1 MTDKVISTE
10 NDFEDIQLNL
20 DDFGSSKETPKTEE
34 VLELDSLESPTETK
48 VEPPKVEKT
57 PEIVVTKQET
67 IESFDDINLDELD
80 IPSTSVVSTD
90 NLKDDMK
97 DKKPIDN
104 QIEDLEIGNKELSVK
119 IGDIIDK
126 TITSTIENAK
136 DIIPTPSE
144 HPKKRGRPAKKVESV
159 IESSKSNSKETISQ
173 VVDKQIEILQTEQA
187 KNVIE
192 KIVDPSKKVEVCY
205 LDPLFPIS
213 KISTGKYQQR
223 QTQRTVDQ
231 MRDLVEKIK
240 LQGQLVAVQIVK
252 EDNEFQ
258 LMDGFGRF
266 NAIQSLGIS
275 TIKAIIYEGINKDE
289 IYKIVSGSNLGRTE
303 LSEWDKIWS
312 IGKFWEDNVEKYEK
326 EDLCKIFGISKS
338 TLYMSLEYYDI
349 FSRDSFLVNLFK
361 TNSVK
366 YFIYDSI
373 TKFLKK
379 YPLVK
384 LENLHSFIKSKIE
397 NSNTTKE
404 KFENACIV
412 TFEMITRENTIVP
425 EDLNTEIILDDS
437 EAQRFTQPIL
447 NKDLKLQPEK
457 MDIKIKIVIESYM
470 DNILKCL
477 KKIQENIAGIK
488 AITNHGDFVNASVI
502 NKTSEKLDIV
512 KADILK
518 LI

>member
-20 DDFGSSKETPKTEE
+20 DDFGSSKKTPEPEE
-34 VLELDSLESPTETK
+34 VLKLDSLESPIETK
-48 VEPPKVEKT
+48 VNPSIDKKT
-57 PEIVVTKQET
+57 LQDIPIKQEV
-67 IESFDDINLDELD
+67 IESLDDINLDDLD
-80 IPSTSVVSTD
+80 IPSASVVSTD
-90 NLKDDMK
+90 NLKDDIK
-97 DKKPIDN
+97 NKLPIDN
-104 QIEDLEIGNKELSVK
+104 QIEDLEIGTEK
-119 IGDIIDK
+119 INVEISKIIDK
-126 TITSTIENAK
+126 PITSTIENAK

-192 KIVDPSKKVEVCY
+192 KIVDPSKKVEACY

-289 IYKIVSGSNLGRTE
+289 IYKIVSGSNLGRAE